1 MVTLLAVG
9 VLLIALGPTVGIA
22 VVLLL
27 PRPHLTIIS
36 VLAAFFYILALA
48 LSAAIWHAIPP
59 LKEVYPYVLFLAAA
73 VQELLRYGLHE
84 LFQYLLGLGD
94 GADAFLRPGPINVTL
109 TGIAVGTGFGLVSV
123 LTNLVSFMA
132 DHYMEDTAI
141 YTDRCPINFFVAAGT
156 LAAAYSILHVVLAVW
171 VWPFYTERRWLG
183 VAAVGALHVG
193 VAMAS
198 LGNRVDNGCRWTLGM
213 VLGMVAITTVV
224 VVVVTM
230 RRVTRGK
237 RCWAVRAR
245 RAAS

>member
-22 VVLLL
+22 LVLLL

-36 VLAAFFYILALA
+36 VLSAFFYILALA
-48 LSAAIWHAIPP
+48 VSAAIWHAIPP
-59 LKEVYPYVLFLAAA
+59 AKSTYWYILLLTAT
-73 VQELLRYGLHE
+73 VQEILRYSLHE

-123 LTNLVSFMA
+123 LINLVSFMA

-141 YTDRCPINFFVAAGT
+141 YIDKCPINFFVAAGT
-156 LAAAYSILHVVLAVW
+156 LAAAYSILHVLLAVC

-183 VAAVGALHVG
+183 IAAVSALHVG
-193 VAMAS
+193 IAMAS
-198 LGNRVDNGCRWTLGM
+198 LGNREDKGCTWTLGM
-213 VLGMVAITTVV
+213 VLGMIATATVV

-237 RCWAVRAR
+237 RALE
-245 RAAS
+245 

>member
-73 VQELLRYGLHE
+73 
-84 LFQYLLGLGD
+84 YLLGLGD

-237 RCWAVRAR
+237 RALE
-245 RAAS
+245 